1 MARRRR
7 QEISYN
13 TLDLRPNIAVGIK
26 LPFIG
31 KNGSLFQLSYTTE
44 EQALSNLKNLLLTR
58 KGERYLQP
66 NFGTDIYDTL
76 FEPNTEELPSIL
88 RDLLSTDIAFWLP
101 YIIINDI
108 SVTQTTRY
116 ESEPIGHSLQ
126 ISLTVQTSELG
137 ANTTITLLVTPTT
150 ITIL

>member
-13 TLDLRPNIAVGIK
+13 VLDLQPNIAVGIK
-26 LPFIG
+26 LPFTG

-44 EQALSNLKNLLLTR
+44 EQAISNLKNLLLTR

-76 FEPNTEELPSIL
+76 FENNTEDLPNIL
-88 RDLLSTDIAFWLP
+88 RDMLSADIAFWLP
-101 YIIINDI
+101 YIIINDL
-108 SVTQTTRY
+108 SVTQNTRY

-126 ISLTVQTSELG
+126 ISLTVQVSERG
-137 ANTTITLLVTPTT
+137 ANTTITLAVTPST

>member
-26 LPFIG
+26 LPFTG
-31 KNGSLFQLSYTTE
+31 KNGSLFQLSYSTE
-44 EQALSNLKNLLLTR
+44 EQAISNLKNLLLTR
-58 KGERYLQP
+58 KGERYMQP

-76 FEPNTEELPSIL
+76 FDPNTEELPNIL
-88 RDLLSTDIAFWLP
+88 RDLLSADIAFWLP

-108 SVTQTTRY
+108 TITQNTRY

-126 ISLTVQTSELG
+126 ISLTFQVGERG
-137 ANTTITLLVTPTT
+137 ANRTITISLTPST